1 MSATLVIVVLV
12 LVLGERTSDAL
23 ERRQQEI
30 VLGKL
35 PVPEAH
41 AFYQRLRQRSRRV
54 RVLRALTLAALVTL
68 AYVYRHT
75 ANSRARVTPPARAV
89 AQAVDSRY

>member
-1 MSATLVIVVLV
+1 MSGTLIIAVLV
-12 LVLGERTSDAL
+12 LVLGERASDAL

-30 VLGKL
+30 VLRKL
-35 PVPEAH
+35 PMPDAH

-54 RVLRALTLAALVTL
+54 RILRALTLAALLTM

-75 ANSRARVTPPARAV
+75 ANRRPGHAPPGTV
-89 AQAVDSRY
+89 AASTERRY